1 MLFIDWSLNHIS
13 KEKDKIHVIH
23 NRKNNVTQIALRYRD
38 IHFFGAMHNDE
49 IFTMYTFI
57 FLQPITTPFFV
68 MDCNVV

>member
-13 KEKDKIHVIH
+13 KEKDKIQE
-23 NRKNNVTQIALRYRD
+23 RKNNATMIAFHYRE
-38 IHFFGAMHNDE
+38 IHFFGAVHNDE
-49 IFTMYTFI
+49 IFTIYTFD